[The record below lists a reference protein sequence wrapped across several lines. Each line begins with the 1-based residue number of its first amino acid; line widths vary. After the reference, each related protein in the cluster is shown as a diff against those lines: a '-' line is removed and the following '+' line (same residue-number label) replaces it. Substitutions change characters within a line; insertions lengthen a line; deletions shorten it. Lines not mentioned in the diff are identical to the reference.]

1 VKRFTKHWPWILL
14 MVAALLL
21 ATACEVGGDTDAS
34 TCVEVDVDAPKAKK
48 PKAAKPKP
56 KIGR

>member
-1 VKRFTKHWPWILL
+1 MKRFTKHWPWILL
-14 MVAALLL
+14 VVAALLL

-34 TCVEVDVDAPKAKK
+34 TCVEIDVDAPKAKK
-48 PKAAKPKP
+48 PKP